1 MFGMEIHEDTTQSR
15 RQAPIMGIAGW
26 SAANPPRRTV
36 LIPVREYEM
45 RARPVRSGRL
55 SCPGRVFP
63 GYRHTLPPPPRGG
76 GGGRRPGG
84 VGATRRDL
92 RVPPPAGRGRAPS
105 PVPTPQS
112 DFHHGPLPGASLGNR
127 SLSCVQPLALPH
139 EFSRAAFRAKDA
151 KGAYRPATEL
161 RVLRL
166 LRARDRRSRQRTLKL
181 R

>member
-45 RARPVRSGRL
+45 RARPVRSGWSRV
-55 SCPGRVFP
+55 PGHARAVSP
-63 GYRHTLPPPPRGG
+63 WVSPYTAPAP
-76 GGGRRPGG
+76 GGRGG

-92 RVPPPAGRGRAPS
+92 RVPPPTGRGRAPS